1 MSKFL
6 GLAQDRWMTCG
17 IHTSGSEQR
26 RRINLPFDGLTT
38 VAASLNKEKLR
49 FASLLRIISLDGSG
63 SRNVFSEG
71 VFKRQKTLFLF
82 NLNCA
87 FRCPPRARRTWTQ
100 G

>member
-49 FASLLRIISLDGSG
+49 FASLLRIISHAGSG
-63 SRNVFSEG
+63 SRNVFSEASLTAKD
-71 VFKRQKTLFLF
+71 VVSL

-87 FRCPPRARRTWTQ
+87 FRYPPRVRRTWTQ